1 MMDKKNGKFCFLNSI
16 KICLFFFWL
25 FNMILIC
32 FVWLL
37 AKKAF
42 AVVRISQSKQKLPIQ
57 VWLKS
62 RNIKCD
68 IKAGDL
74 HVSANGFSPKA
85 PESGGQRKQLPY
97 YVETPYGFHLD
108 LDFLKYVDDIEKGNT
123 IKRVHIQRRS
133 KGPKFSTLPRNF
145 SLPGHA
151 ARSVPRDTWA
161 STCTL
166 GHKTKSRVMEVEK
179 IYEFRPCEGRSPSYP
194 RAPGVSYRSDKAVE
208 DATIRAFDEQ
218 PLGLHIRPHLL
229 RASSMPVTVM
239 RKSSESSEVLGP
251 QATGESYRENGSSE
265 NVSRSLDV
273 GTRRSGVLG
282 EHTGL
287 HQQFATA
294 LQRVRELEEQVKT
307 IPKLKAQILL
317 LQEEKEQLLRRLN
330 SQPVVNKCLPCE
342 HRESAAQ
349 QHRLEDASVSSTIT
363 AELRVEQPLIV
374 PGDDNPIYK
383 LESEGQEETE
393 RFVEP
398 KLGADDK
405 TASITDQILIQ
416 VTVAEVTEVAK
427 NYGSRVEWPLE
438 QESVGPEPAMG
449 TQEMVSKNL
458 LHQEELLWNPL
469 AETPDKNM
477 EAEGSTSTNDVTVE
491 SPSSHKEVEQVETM
505 QRSPSIQEAAHL
517 RLVMESL
524 STKEPPGHEEPL
536 KTAQPEQTASETH
549 VVFSEGGM
557 DPTYQQAGEDSEAL
571 IIQALQAKLAALE
584 EQLCDI
590 RIELENTNALLSE
603 KIEENK
609 VKEER
614 IKQLMKKLRVYSEED
629 MEDTDESDQKTDDLV
644 ETAPSFSAGSPS
656 DLSVN
661 KNAEELT
668 LTYERASANETM
680 MSSNTSG
687 QLKDLAS
694 SSTQTD
700 VIEVQDRAVSV
711 SVLTTEKYV
720 EVGVTVCDQAVET
733 DPQEDPCRKTQ
744 EETLKAEEPNVSVEP
759 MDQEG
764 ASSDLL
770 EEAGC
775 LVELK
780 QPCQLDPGHQRYEQD
795 GEEVPATN
803 AAIGQYVTRIQG
815 LLTEQWACL
824 SSGHPEIASTLKQ
837 PASKISSIQTQLV
850 SSLNALST
858 FYSSPGQKGATTQQ
872 AGLKSI
878 MKKNDDGSRPG
889 SGSSG
894 GKKNLKFVGVNGGY
908 ETTSSEESSGE
919 DNVDDSSEP
928 EEQEK
933 SGDTSPQEPVHVEAA
948 GSDGDPSTPVP
959 CAGSQDEPPRGE
971 TVDEDFM
978 EACIYLKDRLAEISS
993 PDKEMRQ
1000 VLMVLYQEWFRVSS
1014 QMDSL
1019 VDTVTLYL
1027 KQVAFTAP
1035 TLLHFLINLAD
1046 GNGNTALHY
1055 SVSHSNFAI
1064 VRLLLDTGLCDV
1076 DHQNKAGY
1084 TAVMLASL
1092 TAADGPDDVEVALQ
1106 LLRLGDVNAQA
1117 SQAGQ
1122 TALMLA
1128 ASHGRTAM
1136 VRVLLAC
1143 GADVDTQDHD
1153 GYTALMCACEQ
1164 GHAEIARLL
1173 LERGCDRHL
1182 VDKVGITK
1190 HRLTEITASSLCSL
1204 G

>member
-1 MMDKKNGKFCFLNSI
+1 MLE
-16 KICLFFFWL
+16 
-25 FNMILIC
+25 
-32 FVWLL
+32 
-37 AKKAF
+37 
-42 AVVRISQSKQKLPIQ
+42 
-57 VWLKS
+57 S

-74 HVSANGFSPKA
+74 HVSANGFSSKA
-85 PESGGQRKQLPY
+85 PEGGGQRKQLPY

-151 ARSVPRDTWA
+151 ARSMPRDTWA

-194 RAPGVSYRSDKAVE
+194 RAPGVSCRSDKAVE
-208 DATIRAFDEQ
+208 EATIRAFDEQ

-239 RKSSESSEVLGP
+239 RKSSESSEVFGP

-273 GTRRSGVLG
+273 GTRRSSVLG

-317 LQEEKEQLLRRLN
+317 LQEEKEQLLRRLK
-330 SQPVVNKCLPCE
+330 SQPVVIKAECLPCE

-349 QHRLEDASVSSTIT
+349 QRRLEDASVSSTIT
-363 AELRVEQPLIV
+363 TELRVEQPLIV
-374 PGDDNPIYK
+374 PDDDNQIYK
-383 LESEGQEETE
+383 LESEEQEETE
-393 RFVEP
+393 RFVES
-398 KLGADDK
+398 KLGAQEK

-416 VTVAEVTEVAK
+416 VTAAEVTEVAK
-427 NYGSRVEWPLE
+427 NDGSRVECPLE
-438 QESVGPEPAMG
+438 QEAVIPEPAME
-449 TQEMVSKNL
+449 TQERVSKDL
-458 LHQEELLWNPL
+458 LRQEELLGNPL

-477 EAEGSTSTNDVTVE
+477 EAVGSTSTNEVTVE

-517 RLVMESL
+517 RLVMESI
-524 STKEPPGHEEPL
+524 STKEPPGHEEAL
-536 KTAQPEQTASETH
+536 KTVQPEQTASESH
-549 VVFSEGGM
+549 VVFSEGGV
-557 DPTYQQAGEDSEAL
+557 DPTYQQAGEDSESL
-571 IIQALQAKLAALE
+571 IIQALQVKLASLE

-603 KIEENK
+603 KIEDNK
-609 VKEER
+609 LKEEK

-629 MEDTDESDQKTDDLV
+629 TEDTDESDQKTDDLV

-661 KNAEELT
+661 KNAEQLT
-668 LTYERASANETM
+668 LIYDGAPANETM
-680 MSSNTSG
+680 MSFNTSG
-687 QLKDLAS
+687 QLKHLAS

-700 VIEVQDRAVSV
+700 AIEVQDREVSV

-733 DPQEDPCRKTQ
+733 DPQEDPCRTAQ

-770 EEAGC
+770 EEAGF

-780 QPCQLDPGHQRYEQD
+780 QPCQLGPTQRYEQD
-795 GEEVPATN
+795 GEDVPATN

-824 SSGHPEIASTLKQ
+824 SSGHPDIASTLKQ

-858 FYSSPGQKGATTQQ
+858 FYSSPGQKGAATQQ
-872 AGLKSI
+872 AG
-878 MKKNDDGSRPG
+878 N
-889 SGSSG
+889 
-894 GKKNLKFVGVNGGY
+894 
-908 ETTSSEESSGE
+908 
-919 DNVDDSSEP
+919 
-928 EEQEK
+928 
-933 SGDTSPQEPVHVEAA
+933 
-948 GSDGDPSTPVP
+948 
-959 CAGSQDEPPRGE
+959 SQ
-971 TVDEDFM
+971 
-978 EACIYLKDRLAEISS
+978 CIKRNRHLS
-993 PDKEMRQ
+993 
-1000 VLMVLYQEWFRVSS
+1000 
-1014 QMDSL
+1014 
-1019 VDTVTLYL
+1019 
-1027 KQVAFTAP
+1027 
-1035 TLLHFLINLAD
+1035 
-1046 GNGNTALHY
+1046 
-1055 SVSHSNFAI
+1055 
-1064 VRLLLDTGLCDV
+1064 
-1076 DHQNKAGY
+1076 
-1084 TAVMLASL
+1084 
-1092 TAADGPDDVEVALQ
+1092 
-1106 LLRLGDVNAQA
+1106 
-1117 SQAGQ
+1117 
-1122 TALMLA
+1122 
-1128 ASHGRTAM
+1128 
-1136 VRVLLAC
+1136 
-1143 GADVDTQDHD
+1143 
-1153 GYTALMCACEQ
+1153 LMCR
-1164 GHAEIARLL
+1164 GH
-1173 LERGCDRHL
+1173 
-1182 VDKVGITK
+1182 
-1190 HRLTEITASSLCSL
+1190 
-1204 G
+1204 

>member
-1 MMDKKNGKFCFLNSI
+1 MMDKKN
-16 KICLFFFWL
+16 
-25 FNMILIC
+25 
-32 FVWLL
+32 
-37 AKKAF
+37 
-42 AVVRISQSKQKLPIQ
+42 
-57 VWLKS
+57 
-62 RNIKCD
+62 
-68 IKAGDL
+68 
-74 HVSANGFSPKA
+74 ANGLSSKA

-123 IKRVHIQRRS
+123 IKRVHIQRKSR
-133 KGPKFSTLPRNF
+133 GPKFSTLPRNF

-161 STCTL
+161 SSCTL
-166 GHKTKSRVMEVEK
+166 GHKTKARVMEVEK

-194 RAPGVSYRSDKAVE
+194 RAPGVSYRSEKAVE
-208 DATIRAFDEQ
+208 EATIRAFDEQ

-251 QATGESYRENGSSE
+251 QASAESSRENGSSE
-265 NVSRSLDV
+265 NVSRLLDV

-330 SQPVVNKCLPCE
+330 SQPVVNKTECLPCE
-342 HRESAAQ
+342 HRESATQ
-349 QHRLEDASVSSTIT
+349 QDRLEDASVSSTIT
-363 AELRVEQPLIV
+363 AELRIEQPFVV
-374 PGDDNPIYK
+374 PDDDDQIHE

-393 RFVEP
+393 RSVEP
-398 KLGADDK
+398 KLGAQEK
-405 TASITDQILIQ
+405 TASITDPLLIP

-427 NYGSRVEWPLE
+427 TDGSRVECPLE
-438 QESVGPEPAMG
+438 QEAVVPELAME
-449 TQEMVSKNL
+449 TQETLSKNL
-458 LHQEELLWNPL
+458 LCQEELLGNPL
-469 AETPDKNM
+469 AETPGKNM
-477 EAEGSTSTNDVTVE
+477 EAVGSTSTNEVTVE
-491 SPSSHKEVEQVETM
+491 SPSSHKEAEQVETW

-517 RLVMESL
+517 RRGMESL
-524 STKEPPGHEEPL
+524 STKEPPGHEEAL
-536 KTAQPEQTASETH
+536 KTAQPEQTASDIHT
-549 VVFSEGGM
+549 VFGEGDM
-557 DPTYQQAGEDSEAL
+557 DPTYQQAGEDSESL
-571 IIQALQAKLAALE
+571 IIQALQEKLAALE

-609 VKEER
+609 LKEEK
-614 IKQLMKKLRVYSEED
+614 IKELMKKLRVYSEED
-629 MEDTDESDQKTDDLV
+629 MEDADESDQKTDDLA
-644 ETAPSFSAGSPS
+644 ETAPFFSAGSPC

-668 LTYERASANETM
+668 LTCEGATADETM

-687 QLKDLAS
+687 QPKYLAS

-700 VIEVQDRAVSV
+700 AVEVQDRGVSV

-733 DPQEDPCRKTQ
+733 DPQEEPCRTAQ
-744 EETLKAEEPNVSVEP
+744 EETWKAEEPNVSVEP
-759 MDQEG
+759 MDQQG
-764 ASSDLL
+764 ASSGLL

-815 LLTEQWACL
+815 LLTEQWAYL
-824 SSGHPEIASTLKQ
+824 SSGHPEITSTLKQ

-858 FYSSPGQKGATTQQ
+858 FYSSPGQKGATTQP

-889 SGSSG
+889 NGSGG

-919 DNVDDSSEP
+919 DNVDDSSGP

-933 SGDTSPQEPVHVEAA
+933 SGDTSPQEPTHVEAA
-948 GSDGDPSTPVP
+948 GSDGDLSTPVP
-959 CAGSQDEPPRGE
+959 CADSQDDPPRGE
-971 TVDEDFM
+971 KVDEDFM
-978 EACIYLKDRLAEISS
+978 EACIYLKDRLAEISA
-993 PDKEMRQ
+993 PDKEMAGPDGALPGVVPHLQ
-1000 VLMVLYQEWFRVSS
+1000 PDGLAGGHG
-1014 QMDSL
+1014 
-1019 VDTVTLYL
+1019 DTVPE
-1027 KQVAFTAP
+1027 AGG
-1035 TLLHFLINLAD
+1035 LHCP
-1046 GNGNTALHY
+1046 
-1055 SVSHSNFAI
+1055 
-1064 VRLLLDTGLCDV
+1064 DTPPFP
-1076 DHQNKAGY
+1076 HQPRGRQWQHC
-1084 TAVMLASL
+1084 TPLQRV
-1092 TAADGPDDVEVALQ
+1092 TLQ
-1106 LLRLGDVNAQA
+1106 LRHCQA
-1117 SQAGQ
+1117 AAG
-1122 TALMLA
+1122 
-1128 ASHGRTAM
+1128 HGP
-1136 VRVLLAC
+1136 L
-1143 GADVDTQDHD
+1143 
-1153 GYTALMCACEQ
+1153 
-1164 GHAEIARLL
+1164 
-1173 LERGCDRHL
+1173 
-1182 VDKVGITK
+1182 
-1190 HRLTEITASSLCSL
+1190 
-1204 G
+1204 